1 MIILGIDPGSTLI
14 GYGVISANAKL
25 EFIDCGVIKI
35 NRQKTDKFILEAV
48 KKLSRLLKK
57 HKPAVIGIE
66 KLYFMKNIKTGIE
79 VAQTRGALISE
90 IAKQNISMIELSPSE
105 VKLATTNYG
114 LADKKAVAKM
124 VTLLLGLDQNRLKKD
139 YDDATDALAV
149 AIATAGK
156 KFTKQ

>member
-25 EFIDCGVIKI
+25 KFIDCGIIKI
-35 NRQKTDKFILEAV
+35 NRQETSGLILEAV
-48 KKLSRLLKK
+48 IKLSRLLKK
-57 HKPAVIGIE
+57 YKPDIVGIE

-90 IAKQNISMIELSPSE
+90 IAKQNIFIIELSPSE
-105 VKLATTNYG
+105 IKLATTNYG

-124 VTLLLGLDQNRLKKD
+124 VALLLELDKNHLKKD

-149 AIATAGK
+149 AIAAAGK
-156 KFTKQ
+156 KFIK